1 MSSCL
6 INNYRVLYMMYS
18 KRERQRKIAE
28 MAPVVRIF
36 ATIYYVIS
44 LIYLFPLETTS
55 YSTFSIM
62 LLSLQIIGILAILF
76 LFTIGFE
83 QFRGKFTGTRANEP
97 IILDYATL
105 LGSFIFLSAIIFVTG
120 GNQSP
125 YKILFL
131 PTILFYTA
139 RFGRKWGLAASG
151 IAAFTLAAAN
161 VTAFAQD
168 EALNLELDFVY
179 VGIFFLTSWLVGSM
193 VDMERHISDRLSK
206 QVNVDDL
213 TGLYNRRFLQEELKR
228 RTEENGDIPFALI
241 MMDLDY
247 FKYFNETRGQQ
258 AGDQLL
264 VEVSEVIVD
273 TVRDPE
279 KVFRAGSDEFAVIVE
294 HGDQEK
300 ALALAE
306 EIRKNIKDNV
316 AVTDREG
323 YWDYDLTA
331 SLGLAFYP
339 ADGTTREELVDKAE
353 QALYKAKAISGNKV
367 ETFFSVLEFLKSQ
380 VDASEEEMFNKL
392 TAFLAIINARDS
404 YTYGHSERVLVYVS
418 IIATLVGMPP
428 QAKKH
433 LQYGAYLHDI
443 GKIEIDRAILNNP
456 SQLSD
461 SEWEI
466 MKKHPLWGA
475 NIARQIKALNP
486 AIPAILYHHE
496 RYDGKGYPFS
506 LAGKEIPLE
515 GRILALADSFDAMT
529 VERPYRKATSFV
541 DAIAEL
547 ERNSGSQFDPEIV
560 ELFTGFLKQYQSVEE
575 LLSLKIKEQ
584 YLL

>member
-1 MSSCL
+1 
-6 INNYRVLYMMYS
+6 MYS

-36 ATIYYVIS
+36 ATIFCVIS
-44 LIYLFPLETTS
+44 LIYLFPLESTS
-55 YSTFSIM
+55 YSTFSII
-62 LLSLQIIGILAILF
+62 LLSLQLIGILTILF

-83 QFRGKFTGTRANEP
+83 QFRNKFTGTRANEP
-97 IILDYATL
+97 IVLDFATL
-105 LGSFIFLSAIIFVTG
+105 LGGLIFLSAIIFITG

-131 PTILFYTA
+131 PTILFYTV
-139 RFGRKWGLAASG
+139 RFGLKWGFAASG
-151 IAAFTLAAAN
+151 MTAFTLTAVNVAAF
-161 VTAFAQD
+161 VQHK
-168 EALNLELDFVY
+168 ALNLELDIIY
-179 VGIFFLTSWLVGSM
+179 IGIFFLTSWLVGSM
-193 VDMERHISDRLSK
+193 VDMERAISDRLSR

-228 RTEENGDIPFALI
+228 KIEEGDAASFALI
-241 MMDLDY
+241 LMDLDY
-247 FKYFNETRGQQ
+247 FKYYNETRGQQ

>member
-1 MSSCL
+1 M
-6 INNYRVLYMMYS
+6 
-18 KRERQRKIAE
+18 
-28 MAPVVRIF
+28 
-36 ATIYYVIS
+36 
-44 LIYLFPLETTS
+44 
-55 YSTFSIM
+55 
-62 LLSLQIIGILAILF
+62 
-76 LFTIGFE
+76 
-83 QFRGKFTGTRANEP
+83 
-97 IILDYATL
+97 
-105 LGSFIFLSAIIFVTG
+105 
-120 GNQSP
+120 
-125 YKILFL
+125 
-131 PTILFYTA
+131 
-139 RFGRKWGLAASG
+139 
-151 IAAFTLAAAN
+151 
-161 VTAFAQD
+161 TAFAQD

>member
-1 MSSCL
+1 M
-6 INNYRVLYMMYS
+6 LYSRKERY
-18 KRERQRKIAE
+18 KRLLQ
-28 MAPVVRIF
+28 MAPIVRIF
-36 ATIYYVIS
+36 STLFITMAVIS
-44 LIYLFPLETTS
+44 KHPFPNDKLISTYIILMVSQLFL
-55 YSTFSIM
+55 I
-62 LLSLQIIGILAILF
+62 LLSLYLF
-76 LFTIGFE
+76 IFGYE
-83 QFRGKFTGTRANEP
+83 NFRSKIAKTNVLSP
-97 IILDYATL
+97 IYLDYITL
-105 LGSFIFLSAIIFVTG
+105 IGSIALISIICHVTG